1 MRTIT
6 NTYYQIIDE
15 QAINDQRMVCSCLD
29 VCKSDEIEF

>member
-15 QAINDQRMVCSCLD
+15 QAINDQRMVCSCSG
-29 VCKSDEIEF
+29 VCESDEIDF